1 MALSDEDVRH
11 VGRLARIGLTDA
23 EVAELRGEL
32 SDILDY
38 AARVGEVATEEVPRT
53 GHALR
58 LSNVLR
64 QDTPQ
69 PSLDAER
76 ALAGAPEAEDGRF
89 RVPRIVEEGGAG
101 PEEPGVAG
109 PEEYSRGGS

>member
-38 AARVGEVATEEVPRT
+38 AARVGEVATEEVSRT

-64 QDTPQ
+64 DDVPQ
-69 PSLDAER
+69 PSLAPDR

-89 RVPRIVEEGGAG
+89 RVPRIVDAGGAD
-101 PEEPGVAG
+101 EAEA
-109 PEEYSRGGS
+109 

>member
-1 MALSDEDVRH
+1 MALSDDDVRH
-11 VGRLARIGLTDA
+11 VGRLARLGLTDE

-32 SDILDY
+32 SEILDY

-64 QDTPQ
+64 EDVPQ
-69 PSLDAER
+69 PSLDAEQ

-89 RVPRIVEEGGAG
+89 RVPRIVEEA
-101 PEEPGVAG
+101 GVAG
-109 PEEYSRGGS
+109 PDEEAGARKA